1 MRFTKITEADSNHDK
16 LEQMS
21 VEQLSIIINEE
32 DQTVANA
39 VKKYS
44 LKSTLLLMQPYLK
57 CSKGVG

>member
-21 VEQLSIIINEE
+21 VEDLSLIINEE

-39 VKKYS
+39 VKKI
-44 LKSTLLLMQPYLK
+44 LRRHIERLLQFI
-57 CSKGVG
+57 